1 MTFSRKVLGM
11 TAAAL
16 FFGLAA
22 AGAAEAK
29 EYKVGGMYTLD
40 YHDGRHADWG
50 EYELEGA
57 YMALEDINSSG
68 MLGKD
73 TLSMPP
79 ELVVNY
85 LCWPEGAAEKARGLL
100 EKDIVALT
108 GVDCSGP
115 AVLIAR
121 EAEKYK
127 TPVVSVGAN
136 AASLSSPSEFPYYY
150 RNVTPSTRYEGYL
163 LEVARHYDIKEIALF
178 HTTDAW
184 GSGAAA
190 VILNEA
196 DKLGINVRLS
206 FGYSRNATVEE
217 VQEKMEMVRKL
228 GIKSIFITM
237 PTPDTV
243 TAFKTLTNLDMN
255 KPGYS
260 IFAAEMTSADE
271 KPDAINGA
279 FGYLAPMTKLPAS
292 KELDA
297 FAERFS
303 KRIGKP
309 VDMNSKAFFYG
320 VLSYDHMMAL
330 GLAMKDV
337 LGDKKEVTGD
347 NLMAAL
353 RALSFEGLSGRQNL
367 APGTNDR
374 EIMAVE
380 IMNCQGYKEDGKTV
394 NFVPVG
400 FVDSV
405 TGRLTLDE
413 KKILWPG
420 RTSTPPNRAK

>member
-1 MTFSRKVLGM
+1 MLFGKAVGM
-11 TAAAL
+11 TL
-16 FFGLAA
+16 TVFLLG
-22 AGAAEAK
+22 GACVGTAEAK
-29 EYKVGGMYTLD
+29 EYKIGGMYTLD
-40 YHDGRHADWG
+40 YHDGRRADWG

-57 YMALEDINSSG
+57 YMAIEDINTSG
-68 MLGKD
+68 MLGGD
-73 TLSMPP
+73 TISMPP

-85 LCWPEGAAEKARGLL
+85 RCWPEGAAEKARGLL

-121 EAEKYK
+121 EAEKFK

-163 LEVARHYDIKEIALF
+163 LEVARHYDIEEIALF

-184 GSGAAA
+184 GAGAAA
-190 VILNEA
+190 VILNDAE
-196 DKLGINVRLS
+196 KLGINVRLS

-217 VQEKMEMVRKL
+217 VQEKMAMVKKL
-228 GIKSIFITM
+228 GIKSVFITM

-243 TAFKTLTNLDMN
+243 TVFKTLTNLDMN
-255 KPGYS
+255 QPGYS
-260 IFAAEMTSADE
+260 FFAAEMTSADE

-279 FGYLAPMTKLPAS
+279 FGYLAPMTRLVPS
-292 KELDA
+292 KKLDA

-303 KRIGKP
+303 KKLGSP

-337 LGDKKEVTGD
+337 LSQKKEMTGD

-353 RALSFEGLSGRQNL
+353 RRLSFDGLSGRQNL

-380 IMNCQGYKEDGKTV
+380 IMNCQGYKEDGRTV

-405 TGRLTLDE
+405 TGKLSIDE
-413 KKILWPG
+413 GSILWPG
-420 RTSTPPNRAK
+420 HTSTPPNSGR

>member
-1 MTFSRKVLGM
+1 MTFSGKVLGM

-16 FFGLAA
+16 LFGLAA

-217 VQEKMEMVRKL
+217 VQEKMEMVKKL

-260 IFAAEMTSADE
+260 IFAGEMTSADE

>member
-1 MTFSRKVLGM
+1 MKLSGKVMGL
-11 TAAAL
+11 T
-16 FFGLAA
+16 LAA
-22 AGAAEAK
+22 VLVGGVCAGTAEAK

-57 YMALEDINSSG
+57 YMAIDDINKSG

-73 TLSMPP
+73 TISMPP

-85 LCWPEGAAEKARGLL
+85 LCWPDGAAEKARGLL

-115 AVLIAR
+115 AVLIAK
-121 EAEKYK
+121 EAEKFK

-150 RNVTPSTRYEGYL
+150 RNVTPSTKYEGYL
-163 LEVARHYDIKEIALF
+163 LEVAKHYDIKEIALF

-196 DKLGINVRLS
+196 EKLGINVRLS

-217 VQEKMEMVRKL
+217 VQEKMAMVKKL

-255 KPGYS
+255 QPGYS
-260 IFAAEMTSADE
+260 FFAAEMTSADE

-279 FGYLAPMTKLPAS
+279 FGYLAPMTKLLPS

-303 KRIGKP
+303 KKIGKP

-330 GLAMKDV
+330 GHAMKDV
-337 LGDKKEVTGD
+337 ISQKQEMTGD

-353 RALSFEGLSGRQNL
+353 RRLSFDVLSGRQNL

-380 IMNCQGYKEDGKTV
+380 IMNCQGYKKDGKTV

-405 TGRLTLDE
+405 TGKLTLDE
-413 KKILWPG
+413 SKIIWPG
-420 RTSTPPNRAK
+420 HTSTPPNAKR